1 MGQVMDPGVQTASPS
16 PGGSFRQ
23 ALSQAARAIVA
34 AGAAGPSPGGQFRQS
49 LSPPTPVDPR
59 FPYVMG
65 LPDTGGTVPL
75 PSVTGEGMP
84 SLGSGN
90 LLATGDLT
98 PSTSGN
104 PFTLG
109 RLGDGFGSGG
119 AGSSP
124 GGQYR
129 QAVEQ
134 GARALLGALTAPGG
148 AGSSPGGQ
156 YRQALRRSARAV
168 AAAKANLSASSLL
181 FTGYDLPSRQDTAT
195 ARLANNLG
203 FGHYVTGREPIGW
216 PPRGRG
222 GAANAGPMMDAASRI
237 LAARS
242 RSRNAAAAGAV
253 RNSLMLGGSA
263 GGRYDP
269 SLMPQSPWAGVP
281 PSLAADGY
289 GPYRGLTTR
298 RSRWLDFPRTKY
310 PNSTLP
316 EPGALFR
323 DAVARLE
330 NPGFDTIQELYSA
343 RYGYDPDDNEGKGQP
358 GVYQITEGEKRQI
371 GAFDEGGNWNPDYY
385 PGVSSREDY
394 LGNRFAGG
402 DAGLSTAPA
411 EVRVGHRKLDQ
422 RS

>member
-1 MGQVMDPGVQTASPS
+1 MATYYGYLRRMGAFGRKNAANPATPPAPLANPAAFVMGQVMDPGVQTASPS

-84 SLGSGN
+84 WLGSGN

-109 RLGDGFGSGG
+109 RLGDGFGSGGAGSSPGGQYRQAVEQGARALLGALTAPGGAGSSPGGQYRQAVEQGARALLGALTAPGGAGSSPGGQYRQAVEQGARALLGALTAPGG

-222 GAANAGPMMDAASRI
+222 GAANAGPMI
-237 LAARS
+237 AARS
-242 RSRNAAAAGAV
+242 IAHNRAFGNPA
-253 RNSLMLGGSA
+253 SL
-263 GGRYDP
+263 
-269 SLMPQSPWAGVP
+269 
-281 PSLAADGY
+281 
-289 GPYRGLTTR
+289 
-298 RSRWLDFPRTKY
+298 
-310 PNSTLP
+310 
-316 EPGALFR
+316 
-323 DAVARLE
+323 
-330 NPGFDTIQELYSA
+330 
-343 RYGYDPDDNEGKGQP
+343 
-358 GVYQITEGEKRQI
+358 TE
-371 GAFDEGGNWNPDYY
+371 
-385 PGVSSREDY
+385 
-394 LGNRFAGG
+394 
-402 DAGLSTAPA
+402 
-411 EVRVGHRKLDQ
+411 H
-422 RS
+422 